1 LEGNRRWLE
10 EGDDLT
16 CGPVSSA
23 TGKRRKGEGDADRRA
38 PRVSDSER
46 ENGRRLGAERG
57 RAAGPAGRGLGSA
70 HAEDG
75 GRGRSGPRASR
86 PETSSGLKTERK

>member
-1 LEGNRRWLE
+1 LAADSVGGGRKENPAVVGRRKKGKV
-10 EGDDLT
+10 EGDTD
-16 CGPVSSA
+16 
-23 TGKRRKGEGDADRRA
+23 KRA

-46 ENGRRLGAERG
+46 ENGRRLGAGRG

-86 PETSSGLKTERK
+86 PRRALG